1 MRRSALLFLG
11 AASLLAAAVPARAV
25 ITALTPLS
33 GQINENP
40 IICTVVVETVD
51 PDKPGMVLAVDEVLK
66 GKPTFKKLAVNL
78 TGDADSQEKKERPV
92 LLKRVAPKLPL
103 VVFVNQ
109 NGKSVTAFAYSNGTW
124 FQMAGEQADDGDVL
138 RLPFTHL
145 EPYLRRT
152 YKGTT
157 AEMKQVVVDALA
169 GKAEPPDPN
178 LKEKPGVGP
187 EVETPDKRKEEV
199 RSEEGGVRRK
209 AAPCRSSSLLTSH
222 SSLLTPYSSLLTP
235 PSSFRLARGP
245 VFGVIPML
253 VVGPL
258 ALLAM
263 LFPAVFGGLMLV
275 LRRWTTA
282 LTVLSV
288 NSLLLFFQDW
298 FNAYLITSWW
308 GTPAALWL
316 VMSLVTVCGALWAWR
331 KHAARLAP
339 IAPTPA
345 PRNPGAY
352 APGSPTSTQFTWS
365 RPMARTVE
373 FFPPPKPA
381 RFEPPHKGEMI
392 ALGVLSLL
400 FLAAGFFLPRSLDQ
414 FGVQA
419 KAVVMFAAGVWA
431 ATLHACYLRWVVA
444 RRRAPRPGLPGEG
457 VLLGVMLIVG
467 VVFSFTLAPESQAS
481 PVKSGDAKESVADA
495 RDAGERV
502 TRLGEV
508 RELFSPKPSSWIA
521 SPPRVVGDRVYVGAV
536 HGEQYQSGALY
547 CLNRATGAVIWAFN
561 NGGQMKNA
569 FSAPF
574 VVGDRL
580 YVGEGFHQ
588 NTDCKL
594 FCLNAD
600 TGAKIWDFPTRSHT
614 ESSPCVVDGK
624 VYFGAGDD
632 GLYCVDAAD
641 GKPAW
646 DDATRLKGLHVDA
659 NPLVVGGRVYC
670 GSGVGDAY
678 RETCV
683 FCLDAAT
690 GKEIWRRPTDLP
702 VWGESALADGR
713 LYVPIGNGNMMA
725 SEDKPAGALLCL
737 DAAAG
742 EQKWRRDA
750 ADGVLVRP
758 SLDRGCVYFASR
770 DQNCYCCDRADGRV
784 LWKKDLGAPVT
795 ASPLLVRCPDCGGG
809 EALYVVASDVD
820 RVGLAYCLDPAT
832 GAEMW
837 RLDLG
842 KGRKSPALFSAPT
855 AAVNRDGDMERRS
868 IYFGGGFN
876 FFRRGVLFCVEDATG
891 KPGAK

>member
-1 MRRSALLFLG
+1 MRQSASFLAVVVLFL
-11 AASLLAAAVPARAV
+11 ATAPAWAV

-33 GQINENP
+33 GPINENP
-40 IICTVVVETVD
+40 FICTAVVESIN
-51 PDKPGMVLAVDEVLK
+51 PDAPGMVLAVDEVLK
-66 GKPTFKKLAVNL
+66 GKPPFKKLAVNL
-78 TGDADSQEKKERPV
+78 TGDADSQTKKETPL

-103 VVFVNQ
+103 VIFVNQ

-124 FQMAGEQADDGDVL
+124 FQMAGQQDDDGDVL
-138 RLPFTHL
+138 RLPLTHL

-169 GKAEPPDPN
+169 GKADPPDPN
-178 LKEKPGVGP
+178 LKEKPGIGP
-187 EVETPDKRKEEV
+187 EVEAPDKPKDKEEV
-199 RSEEGGVRRK
+199 RSEEGGVRREEGSRWLVFS
-209 AAPCRSSSLLTSH
+209 PHSSLLTSH
-222 SSLLTPYSSLLTP
+222 SSLPI
-235 PSSFRLARGP
+235 ARGP

-282 LTVLSV
+282 LTVLSI
-288 NSLLLFFQDW
+288 NSLLLFLQDW
-298 FNAYLITSWW
+298 FNSYLITSWW

-316 VMSLVTVCGALWAWR
+316 VMSLVTVCGALFAWR

-339 IAPTPA
+339 AAPPCV
-345 PRNPGAY
+345 PQNPGAY
-352 APGSPTSTQFTWS
+352 APGSPPASTQFTWS

-381 RFEPPHKGEMI
+381 GFEPPYRGEMI

-400 FLAAGFFLPRSLDQ
+400 FLAGAFFLPRSLDE

-419 KAVVMFAAGVWA
+419 KAVVLFAAGVWA

-444 RRRAPRPGLPGEG
+444 RQRAPRPGLPGEG
-457 VLLGVMLIVG
+457 VLLGVMLLVA
-467 VVFSFTLAPESQAS
+467 VALSFTLAPEGRAAPSNG
-481 PVKSGDAKESVADA
+481 GDKGGGTVADV

-508 RELFSPKPSSWIA
+508 RELFQPKPSSWIV

-547 CLNRATGAVIWAFN
+547 CLDRATGAVLHAFN
-561 NGGQMKNA
+561 DGGKMKNA

-588 NTDCKL
+588 NSDCKM

-600 TGAKIWDFPTRSHT
+600 TLEKIWEFPTRSHT

-632 GLYCVDAAD
+632 GLYCVRAD
-641 GKPAW
+641 DGAPVW
-646 DDATRLKGLHVDA
+646 DDNVRLKGLHVDA
-659 NPLVVGGRVYC
+659 NPVLVGGRIYC

-678 RETCV
+678 KETCA
-683 FCLDAAT
+683 FCVDAAT

-702 VWGESALADGR
+702 VWGEPAVADGR
-713 LYVPIGNGNMMA
+713 IYVPVGNGNFME
-725 SEDKPAGALLCL
+725 SDDKPAGAVLCL
-737 DAAAG
+737 DAGTGGAG
-742 EQKWRRDA
+742 MAPGRGRR
-750 ADGVLVRP
+750 RP
-758 SLDRGCVYFASR
+758 GPRVGGPRLRLFRLPRSELLLSR
-770 DQNCYCCDRADGRV
+770 PNRRPGAVEEGPGR
-784 LWKKDLGAPVT
+784 P
-795 ASPLLVRCPDCGGG
+795 GGG
-809 EALYVVASDVD
+809 VAGAGALPGV
-820 RVGLAYCLDPAT
+820 
-832 GAEMW
+832 
-837 RLDLG
+837 RL
-842 KGRKSPALFSAPT
+842 
-855 AAVNRDGDMERRS
+855 
-868 IYFGGGFN
+868 
-876 FFRRGVLFCVEDATG
+876 RRGAVRRG
-891 KPGAK
+891 QRRG